1 MKTPSR
7 TLVLRVTQS
16 VTARGER
23 KTGAFSPRAQHPGR
37 RPALRSVERI
47 RQCGRFGAPSAR
59 HPGPGRYY
67 AQVRYALRSH
77 RMKIQTRTGST
88 SSGVLNP
95 ALQHRSGNGSKYTP
109 SSGEVPALSGKA
121 TFGTYEGLCVVGWS
135 VSDRTPTCA
144 NAYRAFRQNT
154 PAGPISE
161 W

>member
-1 MKTPSR
+1 MSYASPKASPR
-7 TLVLRVTQS
+7 G
-16 VTARGER
+16 ARGNLA
-23 KTGAFSPRAQHPGR
+23 AFSPRAQHPGR

-88 SSGVLNP
+88 RSVVLNA
-95 ALQHRSGNGSKYTP
+95 ALRHGRGNGSKYTP
-109 SSGEVPALSGKA
+109 SPGETPRPSGEA
-121 TFGTYEGLCVVGWS
+121 TFGPCEGRCVVGWP
-135 VSDRTPTCA
+135 VLEPATTCT
-144 NAYRAFRQNT
+144 NAFCDVCPNS
-154 PAGPISE
+154 PAGPVSE